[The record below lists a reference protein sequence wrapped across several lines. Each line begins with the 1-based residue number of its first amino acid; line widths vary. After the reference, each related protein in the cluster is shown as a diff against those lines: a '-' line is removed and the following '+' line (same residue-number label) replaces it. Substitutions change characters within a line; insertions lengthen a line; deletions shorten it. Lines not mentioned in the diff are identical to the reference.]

1 MAKNLTTAN
10 FRKSNSYSGGANIR
24 EAGRGASESDIER
37 QAEVKKSRR
46 MSKGSGANDGKGLAL
61 HESIGNQDIDS
72 TLAAHSTRLLP
83 PRGSGSVGEA
93 CILDANG
100 VPAWG
105 TVGSALPSMVGKSVY
120 MVLRI
125 SNVSADTAVWDWP
138 RLHS

>member
-1 MAKNLTTAN
+1 MAKNLTKAN
-10 FRKSNSYSGGANIR
+10 FRDSNSYSGGANIR
-24 EAGRGASESDIER
+24 EAGKGASESDLAR
-37 QAEVKKSRR
+37 QADNQREQDNR
-46 MSKGSGANDGKGLAL
+46 GINGGKGFAL
-61 HESIGNQDIDS
+61 SKSIREQTTDA
-72 TLAAHSTRLLP
+72 TLASHSSRLLP
-83 PRGSGSVGEA
+83 PRGSGSIGEA

-125 SNVSADTAVWDWP
+125 SNVSAETAVWDWP